1 MAKRTMPILSVS
13 ILKLAT
19 SPFIPHPSPS
29 CRKLTSSSTI
39 RRPFSKLTFPLNAY
53 RGRRRETTMARDR
66 FLIDVCSPK
75 DVEIHAGGNTKEEAE
90 GTAQKMKNEGRN
102 CSATR
107 LHLNRKIL
115 QLPPVT
121 TLASVRTAFRA
132 KGTPNGCGSRHGRA
146 NLARISRTPSRSDL
160 SRVVTNPVRSIRW
173 TWIKVRMP
181 EANKQPSN
189 MVEKSTPPQ
198 VFAQD

>member
-1 MAKRTMPILSVS
+1 MYSCPS
-13 ILKLAT
+13 ILGLIARLVWASEQAEPASQPGNRSLSSIRMHCQWRPAKGPQKALLRIKRCREIDHTWLSPTCSVAT
-19 SPFIPHPSPS
+19 SPSTQSQLQRHP
-29 CRKLTSSSTI
+29 LV
-39 RRPFSKLTFPLNAY
+39 LN
-53 RGRRRETTMARDR
+53 G
-66 FLIDVCSPK
+66 
-75 DVEIHAGGNTKEEAE
+75 
-90 GTAQKMKNEGRN
+90 
-102 CSATR
+102 
-107 LHLNRKIL
+107 KIL
-115 QLPPVT
+115 QLP
-121 TLASVRTAFRA
+121 ASNDCGERSTAFRT